1 MVALSDIMLYPR
13 TGKGVMKADS
23 KPRFMVDGK
32 VRVSL
37 CTNCRCSVLY

>member
-1 MVALSDIMLYPR
+1 MDALSDIMLYPR

-23 KPRFMVDGK
+23 KPRFTVDGK

-37 CTNCRCSVLY
+37 CVDGSVLC